1 MDEYQVERLLKK
13 TYKLAQDNNRLLH
26 SIKRAETMKSVFGV
40 LKTIVII
47 GLIGGVYFMFIK
59 PISQTITEE
68 AGKIMETQQRIQNI
82 NVQVPMDTGSAVKS
96 AQDWIKVI
104 TDKVLSTSTDKPANT
119 NTDAGST
126 EKEEGGSSGDL
137 PG

>member
-26 SIKRAETMKSVFGV
+26 SIKRAETIKSVFGV
-40 LKTIVII
+40 LKMIVIA

-68 AGKIMETQQRIQNI
+68 AGKIIETQQRIQNI
-82 NVQVPMDTGSAVKS
+82 NVNIPTEAGNVVGSA
-96 AQDWIKVI
+96 QGWIKLM
-104 TDKVLSTSTDKPANT
+104 TDKFLSDEGAGTKDSTIDN
-119 NTDAGST
+119 NS
-126 EKEEGGSSGDL
+126 EKEAGETGGNL